1 MWLEVP
7 SLVKLSMVAA
17 FDQSRVEI
25 KVKYVLISRCIAKED
40 SPKVVAVKLA
50 STVTRAFHADSGP
63 EQFEVGKIWFE
74 AIVFL
79 EQCFPSFREDEPI
92 VKVDRVKQC
101 GRPVLCR

>member
-1 MWLEVP
+1 MEVP

-17 FDQSRVEI
+17 FDQARVEI

>member
-1 MWLEVP
+1 MEVP